1 MLLQRFYDAK
11 LAQASYLIGCGES
24 GQSVVIDPN
33 RDVQQY
39 LDAATARGLRVTHV
53 TETHIHAD
61 FVSGS
66 RELAARTGAA
76 LYLSGEGGPDWT
88 YAFAGEAGATLIGE
102 GDALEVGSVRIEAVH
117 TPGHTPEHL
126 VFLVTDTAAA
136 TAPIA
141 AVTGDFVFVGDV
153 GRPDLLEKVVEV
165 EGSMDAAARTLFHSL
180 QRFKTQPDYLQIWPG
195 HGAGSACGK
204 DLSSVPHS
212 TVGYER
218 LFNWA
223 FAVAGEEK
231 FVRLIL
237 EGQPE
242 APRYFGE
249 MKRIN
254 RCGPR
259 VLGELPRPEP
269 MAASAL
275 PEVMKRGA
283 TVIDTRP
290 ALAYAAGHVPGT
302 LNLPLDQ
309 SFTGWAGW
317 LVPYTGALY
326 LLIDQNRGRG
336 LREAV
341 RDLAMIGLD
350 RVAGYFGTDAIAAWS
365 NGRRPGTISQ
375 ITASELA
382 RQLGEG
388 AASVI
393 DVRARSE
400 WETGHLPGVAH
411 IPLGNLP
418 EHLSRLPRNRPLVV
432 HCQGGARSAIAA
444 SLLQANGFG
453 NVFNLKG
460 GLAEW
465 AAGGFPIQRPLET
478 TLPD

>member
-1 MLLQRFYDAK
+1 MLLQRLYDPK

-24 GQSVVIDPN
+24 GESLVIDPH
-33 RDVQQY
+33 RDVEQY
-39 LDAATARGLRVTHV
+39 LEAAAARGLRVTHV

-88 YAFAGEAGATLIGE
+88 YAFAGEAAATLIGE
-102 GDALEVGSVRIEAVH
+102 GDAFEVGSVRIEAMH

-153 GRPDLLEKVVEV
+153 GRPDLLEKVAEV
-165 EGSMDAAARTLFHSL
+165 EDSMDAAARTLFHSL
-180 QRFKTQPDYLQIWPG
+180 QRFKAQPDYLQIWPG

-204 DLSSVPHS
+204 GLSSVPHS

-223 FAVAGEEK
+223 FAVTDEEE
-231 FVRLIL
+231 FVRLVL

-242 APRYFGE
+242 PPRYFGE

-259 VLGELPRPEP
+259 VLGGLPHPEP
-269 MAASAL
+269 VAASAL
-275 PEVMKRGA
+275 PEVLTRGA
-283 TVIDTRP
+283 TVIDTRT
-290 ALAYAAGHVPGT
+290 ASAYAAGHVPGT
-302 LNLPLDQ
+302 LNLPLNH

-317 LVPYTGALY
+317 LVPYAGELY
-326 LLIDQNRGRG
+326 LLMDEDRGRG

-350 RVAGYFGTDAIAAWS
+350 RVAGYFGADAIEAWS

-375 ITASELA
+375 ITAPELA
-382 RQLGEG
+382 GQLGEG
-388 AASVI
+388 AARVI

-400 WETGHLPGVAH
+400 WDTGHLPGAAH
-411 IPLGNLP
+411 IPLGELS
-418 EHLSRLPRNRPLVV
+418 EHLARLPRDRPLVV
-432 HCQGGARSAIAA
+432 HCQGGSRSAIAA
-444 SLLQANGFG
+444 SLLEARGFG
-453 NVFNLKG
+453 NVLNLQG

-465 AAGGFPIQRPLET
+465 VAAGFPLQRPAGGT
-478 TLPD
+478 RPD